1 MADVEKTA
9 TTTQTAPLQSNMQK
23 RSPHSADA
31 SQATATNDDAL
42 PLHNR
47 RESYIDRQR
56 VVWERFNG
64 KGKEVP
70 GWWSSFVK
78 TLTHSWL
85 NVLLVCLPI
94 AWALHF
100 THVHP
105 RITFAF
111 AILGLVPLEKI
122 FDFLGE
128 QMALFCGQSIGDL
141 IVITLNNAVEATL
154 AIILLTKCR
163 LRLLQATLI
172 GVVVLH
178 LLLIPGA
185 AFLTGGAKIW
195 QQHLHEHPTQLN
207 HVILTMGVVTLL
219 LPAAFFGAMN
229 EPSIPTE
236 ARAAETIAER
246 SFAVLAEHGAVS
258 DETRSAIL
266 RFSRGLSVLLLLVY
280 ICSRIYLHNPPGDGN
295 ALTLP
300 PNATRAEVDLEKKA
314 EEEEPDINPWAG
326 IVMIVVTVGIMAATA
341 EWLLEALEPVVGE
354 EVVTE
359 EWLGL
364 ILLPFVSFAGDGFVA
379 AGYFLAKLFHYKTV
393 APEELAKGRAIDM
406 SIQFLTLWLP
416 FLVLLSW
423 WLGKPLS
430 LLFDMFEVVILTAS
444 CFLVNYVTA
453 DAKTNWAEGL
463 VMVIFYVMIA
473 LTAWFY
479 PGQLSHGHILACA
492 TSVAQS
498 VTGVSSATGGETTG
512 ATHAE

>member
-9 TTTQTAPLQSNMQK
+9 TTTQTAPLQSNIQK
-23 RSPHSADA
+23 RSPHSAEN
-31 SQATATNDDAL
+31 SQATATNDDVL

-47 RESYIDRQR
+47 RESFIDSPRAA
-56 VVWERFNG
+56 WERFNG
-64 KGKEVP
+64 KGRHVP
-70 GWWSSFVK
+70 GWGSSIVK
-78 TLTHSWL
+78 TVTHSWL
-85 NVLLVCLPI
+85 NVLLVFLPV

-100 THVHP
+100 THKDN
-105 RITFAF
+105 RLIFAF
-111 AILGLVPLEKI
+111 AILGIVPLEKM

-128 QMALFCGQSIGDL
+128 QMALYCGQSIGDL
-141 IVITLNNAVEATL
+141 IVITLNNAVEVTL

-163 LRLLQATLI
+163 LRLLQASI
-172 GVVVLH
+172 VGVVVLH
-178 LLLIPGA
+178 LLLVPGA

-229 EPSIPTE
+229 EPSIETE
-236 ARAAETIAER
+236 ARVSAPLVER
-246 SFAVLAEHGAVS
+246 SFAVLSEHGAVS
-258 DETRSAIL
+258 DETRGAIL
-266 RFSRGLSVLLLLVY
+266 KFSRALAILLLLVY

-295 ALTLP
+295 ALSLP
-300 PNATRAEVDLEKKA
+300 PNATRAEVNVERKK
-314 EEEEPDINPWAG
+314 EEADPEVNPWAG
-326 IVMIVVTVGIMAATA
+326 LTMIIVTVGIMAATA
-341 EWLLEALEPVVGE
+341 EWLLEALEPIVGE

-379 AGYFLAKLFHYKTV
+379 AGYFIMRLFRYKTV
-393 APEELAKGRAIDM
+393 IPEELAKGRAIDM

-423 WLGKPLS
+423 WINKPLS
-430 LLFDMFEVVILTAS
+430 LLFDLFEVVIITGS

-453 DAKTNWAEGL
+453 DAKTNWAEGF

-473 LTAWFY
+473 ITAWFY
-479 PGQLSHGHILACA
+479 PGQISHGHLLACPA
-492 TSVAQS
+492 SVAAS
-498 VTGVSSATGGETTG
+498 VAGISSETTST
-512 ATHAE
+512 THEL

>member
-1 MADVEKTA
+1 MADLNDKSA
-9 TTTQTAPLQSNMQK
+9 TTTQTAPPQSIMQK
-23 RSPHSADA
+23 RTPHSAEA
-31 SQATATNDDAL
+31 SQATATNDPIL
-42 PLHNR
+42 PLHH
-47 RESYIDRQR
+47 RESYMDRPLAA
-56 VVWERFNG
+56 WERFNG
-64 KGKEVP
+64 KGKHVP

-78 TLTHSWL
+78 TVTHSWL
-85 NVLLVCLPI
+85 NVLLICLPI
-94 AWALHF
+94 VWALHF
-100 THVHP
+100 THVNP

-111 AILGLVPLEKI
+111 AILGIVPLEKM

-128 QMALFCGQSIGDL
+128 QMALYCGQSIGDL
-141 IVITLNNAVEATL
+141 IVITLNNAVEVSL

-229 EPSIPTE
+229 EPSVATQ
-236 ARAAETIAER
+236 ARGSESLVER
-246 SFAVLAEHGAVS
+246 SFAVLSEHGAAS
-258 DETRSAIL
+258 DETRGAIL
-266 RFSRGLSVLLLLVY
+266 QFSRGLSVLLLLVY

-300 PNATRAEVDLEKKA
+300 PNATRAEVKQEEKKQEA
-314 EEEEPDINPWAG
+314 DPEVNPWAG
-326 IVMIVVTVGIMAATA
+326 LLMIIITVGIMAATA
-341 EWLLEALEPVVGE
+341 EWLVEALEPVVGE

-364 ILLPFVSFAGDGFVA
+364 VLLPFVSFAGDGFVA
-379 AGYFLAKLFHYKTV
+379 VGYFIARLLRYKTV
-393 APEELAKGRAIDM
+393 IPEELAKGRAIDM

-423 WLGKPLS
+423 WIDKPLS
-430 LLFDMFEVVILTAS
+430 LLFDLFEVVVLTGS

-453 DAKTNWAEGL
+453 DAKTNWAEGF

-473 LTAWFY
+473 VTAWFY
-479 PGQLSHGHILACA
+479 PGQLSHGHLLACA
-492 TSVAQS
+492 KSVAES
-498 VTGVSSATGGETTG
+498 VAGVNSG
-512 ATHAE
+512 AAEGTAEGTAH

>member
-1 MADVEKTA
+1 MDR
-9 TTTQTAPLQSNMQK
+9 PL
-23 RSPHSADA
+23 AA
-31 SQATATNDDAL
+31 
-42 PLHNR
+42 
-47 RESYIDRQR
+47 
-56 VVWERFNG
+56 WERFNG
-64 KGKEVP
+64 KGKHVP

-78 TLTHSWL
+78 TVTHSWL
-85 NVLLVCLPI
+85 NLLLVFLPV

-100 THVHP
+100 THVNP

-111 AILGLVPLEKI
+111 AILGIVPLEKM

-128 QMALFCGQSIGDL
+128 QMALYCGQSIGDL
-141 IVITLNNAVEATL
+141 IVITLNNAVEVTL

-172 GVVVLH
+172 GVVILH

-195 QQHLHEHPTQLN
+195 QQHLHEHNTQLN

-229 EPSIPTE
+229 EPSVATE
-236 ARAAETIAER
+236 ARGSESLVER
-246 SFAVLAEHGAVS
+246 SFAVLSEHGATS
-258 DETRSAIL
+258 DETRGAIL
-266 RFSRGLSVLLLLVY
+266 KFSRGLSILLLIVY
-280 ICSRIYLHNPPGDGN
+280 VCSRIYLHNPPGDGN

-300 PNATRAEVDLEKKA
+300 PNATRAEVKQEKEK
-314 EEEEPDINPWAG
+314 EEHDPEVNPWAAV
-326 IVMIVVTVGIMAATA
+326 VMIVITVGIMAATA
-341 EWLLEALEPVVGE
+341 EWKL
-354 EVVTE
+354 
-359 EWLGL
+359 WLGL
-364 ILLPFVSFAGDGFVA
+364 VLLPFVSFAGDGFVA
-379 AGYFLAKLFHYKTV
+379 AGYFIAKLFRYKTV
-393 APEELAKGRAIDM
+393 IPEELAKGRAIDM

-423 WLGKPLS
+423 WIDKPLS
-430 LLFDMFEVVILTAS
+430 LLFDTFEVVILTGS

-479 PGQLSHGHILACA
+479 PGQLSHGHLLACA
-492 TSVAQS
+492 TSVAES
-498 VTGVSSATGGETTG
+498 VVGVSSSGTEGTT
-512 ATHAE
+512 THE